1 MRIQL
6 IKSARSINNENALDG
21 EAQLRKAKENATRE
35 IDGLNQ
41 LTQAQK

>member
-1 MRIQL
+1 ML
-6 IKSARSINNENALDG
+6 LDG
-21 EAQLRKAKENATRE
+21 EAQLRKAKEDANRE